1 MNILNTYKL
10 YKNAFL
16 FGGLAI
22 LLFCLLQQCNSNQ
35 NLKREIVQVQRVSD
49 RNLNNYKAMQDTIIV
64 EKNKNEEL
72 VSSIRSFEYDVNTL
86 TENNKKLVSKYTNQL
101 SINSELENVNSLLST
116 TLNVK
121 DSIIDANGIVTVDTD
136 SINNIDTITV
146 DVNDKWEFDKYNW
159 RRFNG
164 SISLLKDSTNYSLFS
179 SRFDIIQGI
188 GLSAAII
195 NEEGFDRLKITTPYK
210 GVTFTN
216 IENINLV
223 NDRLNNKY
231 EKKAGWSIGVGFQYG
246 INLNNNQVISTGPA
260 IGIGVYWSPKFLRF

>member
-1 MNILNTYKL
+1 MSVMQTYKL
-10 YKNAFL
+10 YKNAIL

-22 LLFCLLQQCNSNQ
+22 LVFCVLQQCNSNQ
-35 NLKREIVQVQRVSD
+35 NLKREIVQGQKVSD
-49 RNLNNYKAMQDTIIV
+49 RNLNNYKATQDTIII
-64 EKNKNEEL
+64 EKNKNKEL

-86 TENNKKLVSKYTNQL
+86 TDNNKKLVSKYTDQL
-101 SINSELENVNSLLST
+101 NINSELENVNSLLST

-121 DSIIDANGIVTVDTD
+121 DSIINANGTVTVNTD
-136 SINNIDTITV
+136 SISNIDTITV
-146 DVNDKWEFDKYNW
+146 EVDDKYEFDKYNW
-159 RRFNG
+159 RRFQG
-164 SISLLKDSTNYSLFS
+164 SISLLRDDTNYNLFS
-179 SRFDIIQGI
+179 SRFDIVQGI
-188 GLSAAII
+188 RLTAAII
-195 NEEGFDRLKITTPYK
+195 NEEGFDRLKIKTPYK

-231 EKKAGWSIGVGFQYG
+231 EKKAGWSIGIGFQYG